1 MTEKKKEAGKGC
13 SSMKKILL
21 IGTGGTIASVESE
34 QGLTPGLSPEEM
46 VGRLEFRFQCDV
58 DCIVSLNLDSTN
70 IYPNHWVKLATMIH
84 DHYDHYDGFVIT
96 HGTDTMAYTAA
107 ALDSMLMHLDKP
119 VVLTGSQIP
128 MTLVDSDGEQNL
140 MDAVHYAADGL
151 AGVYI
156 VFNSRVIKGTRAM
169 KMRTKSKHAF
179 ESVNYPYVAYV
190 DNTRITYHSKPL
202 DAERGRRL
210 ELETR
215 LCTDVFVLKLYPG
228 INREIFRFISTS
240 YKGVI
245 IECFGSGGIPFY
257 EVDLA
262 EEVKALID
270 AGVVVVLTTQC
281 LEEGIDI
288 DLYEVGRKI
297 DRNQVVISQDMNT
310 EALLAKLM
318 IYLGKY
324 VNMQEVIDNIHLDI
338 EKESDDSLFSCDISL

>member
-1 MTEKKKEAGKGC
+1 
-13 SSMKKILL
+13 MKKILL

-34 QGLTPGLSPEEM
+34 RGLTPELSPEDMIRTLVSQFNCE
-46 VGRLEFRFQCDV
+46 V
-58 DCIVSLNLDSTN
+58 DCTVSLNLDSTN
-70 IYPNHWVKLATMIH
+70 IYPNHWIELATII
-84 DHYDHYDGFVIT
+84 YNNYEEYEGFVIT

-107 ALDSMLMHLDKP
+107 ALDNMLLHLNKP
-119 VVLTGSQIP
+119 VILTGSQIP
-128 MTLVDSDGEQNL
+128 MSLVNSDGERNL
-140 MDAVHYAADGL
+140 IDAVHYASDGM

-156 VFNSRVIKGTRAM
+156 VFNKRVIKGTRAV
-169 KMRTKSKHAF
+169 KLRTKSKHAF

-190 DNTRITYHSKPL
+190 DNSYITYHTKPEEISR
-202 DAERGRRL
+202 DQGI

-215 LCTDVFVLKLYPG
+215 MCTDVFVLKLYPG
-228 INREIFRFISTS
+228 INKEIFQFISNN

-262 EEVKALID
+262 EEIEALIKS
-270 AGVVVVLTTQC
+270 GVVVVLTTQC

-297 DRNQVVISQDMNT
+297 DRHKVVISNDMNT
-310 EALLAKLM
+310 EALLSKLM

-324 VNMQEVIDNIHLDI
+324 HSMKEVIHYINLDI
-338 EKESDDSLFSCDISL
+338 ESESNEYLFNCDVSL